1 MICCWAREVLWVWKF
16 VLIGFGL
23 TKFAEGEDM
32 LVGVDFG
39 YFGKFVPQDGFVAVA
54 LLAADALLA
63 AVKLACFVLLAC
75 FEQAAYFGQVA
86 YDELVYVVAFAD
98 IVELDSV

>member
-1 MICCWAREVLWVWKF
+1 
-16 VLIGFGL
+16 
-23 TKFAEGEDM
+23 M

-75 FEQAAYFGQVA
+75 FE
-86 YDELVYVVAFAD
+86 
-98 IVELDSV
+98 